1 MTNAF
6 AVMEQHLHA
15 PRQPNPVGKVVLS
28 RLKPGSSVI
37 GAPAPS
43 LKLVLAGEEDYE
55 IDGRCIRV
63 RPGQFLYLD
72 GGAACIGTNRMDT
85 LGICL
90 MLPPAPLAGEAP
102 RAEGHDPV
110 FGRALVLSTQT
121 SAMGRVLEEYGRK
134 IAAHPDLGH
143 HVAGSLL
150 RKVGQSLAE
159 PLGQSRAAMER
170 LKVAKTSTRRSLFER
185 LEKARAFLHLHD
197 DRNVTL
203 TELASIAGL
212 SQFHLA
218 RYFKLAF
225 GQAPIA
231 YHRGLRL
238 ARAAELLAGGGV
250 SLSQAAEVAGYSD
263 QVALSHAFRRHYG
276 SPPQHWAM
284 ERRGLL
290 KVGQN
295 LVGLAPTA

>member
-6 AVMEQHLHA
+6 SVMDQHLDA
-15 PRQPNPVGKVVLS
+15 PRQPNPIGKLVLS
-28 RLKPGSSVI
+28 KLKPGSSVL

-43 LKLVLAGEEDYE
+43 LKLVLEGEENYE
-55 IDGRCIRV
+55 VDGRNIRV

-72 GGAACIGTNRMDT
+72 GGAPCIGTNRT
-85 LGICL
+85 ETTGICL
-90 MLPPAPLAGEAP
+90 ILPPVPNAMATPC
-102 RAEGHDPV
+102 AEGHDPV
-110 FGRALVLSTQT
+110 FGRALVLSTRT
-121 SAMGRVLEEYGRK
+121 SAMGRTLEEYGRN
-134 IAAHPDLGH
+134 IARNPALGH
-143 HVAGSLL
+143 HVATSLL
-150 RKVGQSLAE
+150 WKVEQAVCD
-159 PLGQSRAAMER
+159 PLGESRAAMEK
-170 LKVAKTSTRRSLFER
+170 LKVAKASTRRSLFER
-185 LEKARAFLHLHD
+185 LEKARGHLHLND

-231 YHRGLRL
+231 YHRTLRL

-276 SPPQHWAM
+276 APPKLWAM
-284 ERRGLL
+284 ERR
-290 KVGQN
+290 
-295 LVGLAPTA
+295 AP